1 MHIGAKPGVLGGAR
15 RVAMDGIHTYVT
27 GVARGGAQPAHW
39 AARQDDRAS
48 AASLLLA
55 ERVK

>member
-1 MHIGAKPGVLGGAR
+1 
-15 RVAMDGIHTYVT
+15 MDGIHTYVT

-48 AASLLLA
+48 ATNFYLPSKTIYLTFSADA
-55 ERVK
+55 MRIK